1 MNKELLGKIEA
12 FFLMP
17 LILIYYVLLS
27 KRVINLIISDICV
40 SEMPKVSFW
49 SFAYNFSIHED
60 FRSTVYIRL
69 GWKRIFVS
77 WMKPGA
83 KCFYNLTKHYGDS
96 LFIQHGFA
104 TVVYAKSVGHHFFV
118 NQQVTIGF
126 GDDGNPT
133 IGNYVSVR
141 AGIVAKLKADAEQR
155 TAQLRS
161 IVEQMMTK
169 QGVAIGTADD
179 MWKFLAKGDFTVSAD
194 VKAQAQADIA
204 DDGYWGVEQ
213 TSDRILD
220 FAKALSGD
228 DPDKADAMLEAFKKG
243 FEQATKAWGDKL
255 PDISQR
261 TYDAVVEKFNKWKNG
276 TEDASTEA

>member
-1 MNKELLGKIEA
+1 MTAAAAASTQTTTKTAEKTSETTKKTDSSKTASGVIYEKSSDSRADKASNKTTGKA
-12 FFLMP
+12 D
-17 LILIYYVLLS
+17 
-27 KRVINLIISDICV
+27 N
-40 SEMPKVSFW
+40 
-49 SFAYNFSIHED
+49 A
-60 FRSTVYIRL
+60 
-69 GWKRIFVS
+69 
-77 WMKPGA
+77 A
-83 KCFYNLTKHYGDS
+83 
-96 LFIQHGFA
+96 
-104 TVVYAKSVGHHFFV
+104 
-118 NQQVTIGF
+118 
-126 GDDGNPT
+126 
-133 IGNYVSVR
+133 
-141 AGIVAKLKADAEQR
+141 IVAKLKADAEQR

-194 VKAQAQADIA
+194 VKAQADIA
-204 DDGYWGVEQ
+204 EDGYWGVEQ

-243 FEQATKAWGDKL
+243 FEQATKAWGEKL